1 MIVEFKA
8 EKNLENVGNKAKNLI
23 EMKANGFNVPDGF
36 VVDSETY
43 LNEIVFNK
51 IDNDINNYLKKLSI
65 ENVEEISKEI
75 SSLFDGFEFS
85 KKVKEEIISKL
96 KDNKLYAVR
105 SSGMKEDLEEYSFAG
120 QYETYLNTKKR
131 SVLKRIIDC
140 YKSMF
145 SKTILSYIIN
155 NNISTESLKMSV
167 IVQEMVPSTY
177 SGICFTVD
185 PVSGNDKTMLI
196 EVGEGLG
203 ENIVSGQNKPEQYYY
218 NWYDEKVKENENTY
232 LNDHLVK
239 KKGTTFSSN
248 SF

>member
-1 MIVEFKA
+1 MIVEFKD
-8 EKNLENVGNKAKNLI
+8 EKNLGNVGNKAKNLI

-43 LNEIVFNK
+43 QDEIVFNK
-51 IDNDINNYLKKLSI
+51 IDEEIAKNLKKLTI

-85 KKVKEEIISKL
+85 KKVKEEITSKL
-96 KDNKLYAVR
+96 NDNKLYAVR
-105 SSGMKEDLEEYSFAG
+105 SSGMKEDLDEFSFAG

-145 SKTILSYIIN
+145 SETILSYLIIN
-155 NNISTESLKMSV
+155 NISIDDLRMSV

-203 ENIVSGQNKPEQYYY
+203 EKMCNIV
-218 NWYDEKVKENENTY
+218 
-232 LNDHLVK
+232 
-239 KKGTTFSSN
+239 
-248 SF
+248 